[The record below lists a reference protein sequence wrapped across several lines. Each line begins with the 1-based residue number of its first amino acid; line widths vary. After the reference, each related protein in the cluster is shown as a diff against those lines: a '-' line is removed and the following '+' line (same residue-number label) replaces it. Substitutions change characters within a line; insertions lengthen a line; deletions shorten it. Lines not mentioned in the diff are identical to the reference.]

1 MSAHAGDGGQ
11 SASMGMDRVDL
22 GGRPP
27 RPPQIRTCP
36 SKRHPVRHVVA
47 LSLARS
53 GGFMVTRGRGSVSSA
68 CLQPSVHDAAPPSL
82 PGVREGP
89 FPRFVATMGRCDS
102 LPAISPRFVSFAW
115 RYHRFVPVSSPQA
128 RDGSRGSAW
137 ILVSRDPD
145 RQSRWRRQGLPS
157 SRETR
162 SIIRHVPP
170 TPV

>member
-1 MSAHAGDGGQ
+1 
-11 SASMGMDRVDL
+11 MGMDRVDL

-27 RPPQIRTCP
+27 RPPTDPDVPVEEASGSSRRGAVPRTVRWFHGNTWARLGVLGVLATLCP
-36 SKRHPVRHVVA
+36 R
-47 LSLARS
+47 
-53 GGFMVTRGRGSVSSA
+53 RG
-68 CLQPSVHDAAPPSL
+68 APFAPR
-82 PGVREGP
+82 VREGP